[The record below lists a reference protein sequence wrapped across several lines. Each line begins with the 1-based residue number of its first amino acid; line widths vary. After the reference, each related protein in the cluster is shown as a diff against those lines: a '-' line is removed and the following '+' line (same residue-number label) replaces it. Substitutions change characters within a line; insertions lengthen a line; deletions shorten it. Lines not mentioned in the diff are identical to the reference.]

1 MRTQTQVTT
10 LQLHV
15 RTTSEEYK
23 LEGVTIG
30 QNTS

>member
-10 LQLHV
+10 LQMHV
-15 RTTSEEYK
+15 RTTSDEYK

-30 QNTS
+30 